1 MPVINVTLT
10 TRSKAVKVIGAYIQE
25 SIALH
30 RRTVNKDL
38 DMVILSEAA
47 RGRFLNEALYEGSLP
62 SGLAPE
68 DPEAVSSG
76 VIGTVDG
83 VPVNKGTA
91 RLARPVSRRS
101 SRSLE
106 GP

>member
-1 MPVINVTLT
+1 MTIKG
-10 TRSKAVKVIGAYIQE
+10 RIQE

-30 RRTVNKDL
+30 RRTANKDP
-38 DMVILSEAA
+38 DMVILSAAA
-47 RGRFLNEALYEGSLP
+47 RRRFLNEAPDEGSPP

-83 VPVNKGTA
+83 VPVRVQPNLPG
-91 RLARPVSRRS
+91 LYVGV
-101 SRSLE
+101 E
-106 GP
+106 GEV